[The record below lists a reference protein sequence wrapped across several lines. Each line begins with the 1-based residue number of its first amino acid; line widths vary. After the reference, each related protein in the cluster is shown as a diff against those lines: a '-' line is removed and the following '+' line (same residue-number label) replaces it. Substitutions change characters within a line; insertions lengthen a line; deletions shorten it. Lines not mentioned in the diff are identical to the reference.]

1 MFVDRSVTSQNSIIL
16 LKLRETLRQI
26 YNLDKMNRT
35 DLRIGEVE
43 NKFVSYNSSSSWP
56 FSLNSFEFSLFLLL
70 LCDSENNLLNELIF
84 VDDILKSE
92 VIKLEFVF
100 IYRYGSSY
108 VLPYLYTVH
117 VLSTRLQSFTFKRVG
132 GST

>member
-56 FSLNSFEFSLFLLL
+56 FSLNGFEFFFFLLL
-70 LCDSENNLLNELIF
+70 LCDSENNPLNELSF

-92 VIKLEFVF
+92 VINLEFVF

-108 VLPYLYTVH
+108 VSLYLYTVH
-117 VLSTRLQSFTFKRVG
+117 VLSTRLQSFTVKRVG

>member
-1 MFVDRSVTSQNSIIL
+1 
-16 LKLRETLRQI
+16 
-26 YNLDKMNRT
+26 MNRT

-43 NKFVSYNSSSSWP
+43 NKFVSYNSSSSWL
-56 FSLNSFEFSLFLLL
+56 FSLNGFEFFFSLLL
-70 LCDSENNLLNELIF
+70 LCDSENTLLNELSF

-100 IYRYGSSY
+100 IYCYGISY
-108 VLPYLYTVH
+108 VLLYFYTVH
-117 VLSTRLQSFTFKRVG
+117 VLSTRLQSFTVKRVG